1 MSSLR
6 LQKRL
11 AASVLKVGVKRVWI
25 DPNEIAEVA
34 LANSRKNIRKLFKD
48 GLIMKRQVHMHS
60 RSRVQAFH
68 EAKRKGRHCGHGK
81 RKGTKDAR
89 MPQKVLWMR
98 RQRVLRRLL
107 RKYRDAKK
115 ITKDI
120 YHQFYLGSKGN
131 QFKNKTVLIE
141 AIHKMK
147 QEKIREKQLAE
158 QREARRAKNTV
169 RKEKRVAKKLE
180 QLGGITAAP
189 AKEDKKPAAAPKE
202 EKAAPKKDAKPAAP
216 PKKEEAKPAP
226 KKEAAPA
233 KKEAAPAKK
242 EEAKP
247 APKKDAAPA
256 KKDAPKKK

>member
-1 MSSLR
+1 MSLR

-11 AASVLKVGVKRVWI
+11 AADVLKCGRKRVWI

-48 GLIMKRQVHMHS
+48 GLIMRRAVHMHS

-68 EAKRKGRHCGHGK
+68 EAKRKGRHTGHGK

-115 ITKDI
+115 ISKDL
-120 YHQFYLGSKGN
+120 YHSFYLESKGN
-131 QFKNKTVLIE
+131 LYKNKTVLIE
-141 AIHKMK
+141 AIHRMK

-158 QREARRAKNTV
+158 QRDARRAKNTA
-169 RKEKRVAKKLE
+169 RKEKRVAKKIE
-180 QLGGITAAP
+180 QLTGVHTVKEPVAAP
-189 AKEDKKPAAAPKE
+189 KKEEKKPAAAPKKE
-202 EKAAPKKDAKPAAP
+202 EKKPAAAPKKEEKKPA
-216 PKKEEAKPAP
+216 
-226 KKEAAPA
+226 AAPA
-233 KKEAAPAKK
+233 KEEKKAAPAKK
-242 EEAKP
+242 EEKP
-247 APKKDAAPA
+247 APA
-256 KKDAPKKK
+256 KKDEKPKKK

>member
-1 MSSLR
+1 MANLR

-11 AASVLKVGVKRVWI
+11 AASVLKCGRKRVWI

-48 GLIMKRQVHMHS
+48 GLIMRRQVHMHS
-60 RSRVQAFH
+60 RSRVQRYQ
-68 EAKRKGRHCGHGK
+68 EAKRKGRHTGHGK
-81 RKGTKDAR
+81 RKGAKDAR

-107 RKYRDAKK
+107 RKYRDANK
-115 ITKDI
+115 IAKDL

-158 QREARRAKNTV
+158 QREARRAKNTL

-180 QLGGITAAP
+180 SLGAQVARKEEAPKAEAPKKVEAPKKAEAAP
-189 AKEDKKPAAAPKE
+189 AK
-202 EKAAPKKDAKPAAP
+202 KA
-216 PKKEEAKPAP
+216 EAP
-226 KKEAAPA
+226 KKEAAPAKAAPAAPA
-233 KKEAAPAKK
+233 KKEAAPAKAPAK
-242 EEAKP
+242 KDDKP
-247 APKKDAAPA
+247 APKK
-256 KKDAPKKK
+256 K

>member
-1 MSSLR
+1 MANLR

-11 AASVLKVGVKRVWI
+11 AASVLKCGRKRVWI

-34 LANSRKNIRKLFKD
+34 LANSRKNIRKLYKD

-60 RSRVQAFH
+60 HSRVQRYH
-68 EAKRKGRHCGHGK
+68 EAKRKGRHQGHGK

-115 ITKDI
+115 ITKDL
-120 YHQFYLGSKGN
+120 YNAFYLGSKGN
-131 QFKNKTVLIE
+131 QYKNKTVLIE

-147 QEKIREKQLAE
+147 QEQIREKQLAE
-158 QREARRAKNTV
+158 QRDARRAKNTA

-180 QLGGITAAP
+180 QMGGAVAQPVAAKKEEKPVAAP
-189 AKEDKKPAAAPKE
+189 KEEAAKDAGKKKGAEQKPAPAGKPAAPKE
-202 EKAAPKKDAKPAAP
+202 EKKP
-216 PKKEEAKPAP
+216 
-226 KKEAAPA
+226 AAPA

-242 EEAKP
+242 
-247 APKKDAAPA
+247 
-256 KKDAPKKK
+256 DAPKKK

>member
-1 MSSLR
+1 MSLK

-11 AASVLKVGVKRVWI
+11 AADVLKCGAKRVWI

-48 GLIMKRQVHMHS
+48 GLIMRRQVHMHS

-68 EAKRKGRHCGHGK
+68 EAKRKGRHTGHGK

-115 ITKDI
+115 ITKDL
-120 YHQFYLGSKGN
+120 YHSFYLGSKGN
-131 QFKNKTVLIE
+131 QYKNKTVLIE
-141 AIHKMK
+141 AIHRMK

-158 QREARRAKNTV
+158 QREARRAKNTA
-169 RKEKRVAKKLE
+169 RKEKRNAKKLE
-180 QLGGITAAP
+180 QLGGAPTAAP
-189 AKEDKKPAAAPKE
+189 VMKE
-202 EKAAPKKDAKPAAP
+202 EKPVAAPKKEEKPAAP
-216 PKKEEAKPAP
+216 KKEEKPAP

-242 EEAKP
+242 EA
-247 APKKDAAPA
+247 AAPA
-256 KKDAPKKK
+256 KKDEKPKKK

>member
-1 MSSLR
+1 MAFLR

-11 AASVLKVGVKRVWI
+11 AASVLKVGKKRVWI
-25 DPNEIAEVA
+25 DPNETAEVA

-48 GLIMKRQVHMHS
+48 GLIMRRQVHMHS
-60 RSRVQAFH
+60 HSRVQAYH
-68 EAKRKGRHCGHGK
+68 EAKRKGRHQGHGK

-169 RKEKRVAKKLE
+169 RKEKRIAKKLE
-180 QLGGITAAP
+180 QLGGGAHAAAP
-189 AKEDKKPAAAPKE
+189 AKEEKPV
-202 EKAAPKKDAKPAAP
+202 AAPKKEAAPAKKETKPAAPAKEAKPAA
-216 PKKEEAKPAP
+216 AP

-233 KKEAAPAKK
+233 KKEAAAPAKK
-242 EEAKP
+242 E
-247 APKKDAAPA
+247 AAPA